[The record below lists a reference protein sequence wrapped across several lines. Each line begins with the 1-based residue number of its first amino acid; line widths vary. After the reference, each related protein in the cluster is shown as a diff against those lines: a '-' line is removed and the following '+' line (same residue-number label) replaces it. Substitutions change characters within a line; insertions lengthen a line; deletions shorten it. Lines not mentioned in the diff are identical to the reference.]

1 MDRKEDTGASA
12 STSSSESAD
21 RSSVDLQVRNQ
32 ELLVAGS
39 AVLFQAE
46 KNMKADIASSN
57 VNMIAAE
64 AAIVKGRV
72 AIANFYGNVNI
83 NIDHTDAAPSHPS
96 TPSVPTGTPV
106 QPLPE
111 TGPAI
116 APVYKGNPPGFFQ
129 QVTKKLFG
137 GVRSFIDYFNW
148 RTWKQTTVNVTE
160 SYKDQNL
167 EEPEFEV
174 NPKLNKVT
182 GFYRGQMAPD
192 VTEYRKEKEFAVTQA
207 NENIG
212 EVISP
217 NELVQQLCGEG
228 CRCVGLVGQAGGG
241 KSTMMKRTARGVLV
255 ANELDNE
262 SKAKMGLFARLFRKQ
277 KNGFKFVHHLN
288 FRDLLVSYGL
298 TPEEALTPCT
308 LLFGNFAPNLSDQT
322 VRAGYEWLQLHQ
334 SEAILFIDGL
344 DQAIWNLE
352 GNYNKMTYTDR
363 SSTATIM
370 FNILSGNLFPDVTL
384 VISSREHRMASLPL
398 KLRPPLII
406 ALAGLER
413 DDTKKLFTAVVG
425 ETGEESWKK
434 MTFQSPA
441 LVPLSSVPL
450 FLIFN
455 AIVHKSNPENLPN
468 TMTDVMTK
476 VLHIFM
482 RSSHTQ
488 EKKSIEIILHNLM
501 KMSFEATRE
510 KRVIFN
516 NTDLKNAGLTKE
528 MVRDLIIEIPGG
540 SSLLNQHLLE
550 GDTLMFFSH
559 QILQEML
566 AALYIA
572 NMDLATFQAFVT
584 SEILKDHW
592 SVVLRL
598 LCGTVF
604 DQKIKAQ
611 FIKDLTTETGLEKQ
625 NCLKHALT
633 TKINQ
638 CTKSYQKLELFGAL
652 YEANDAE
659 LIRSHVQEINFEN
672 ESFTAAGMCAMSCV
686 MRRCGHL
693 EQVRLVN
700 CELNA
705 ELMKNFEFNLK
716 GSIVKVSEFDISLNP
731 MSVEAFDI
739 FGSVLTNI
747 EVEKLVMRGCS
758 LTEEKFRVLGRH
770 SHLQIRVLDVGNI
783 TNMTFDLY
791 LAIVK
796 FASEHDV
803 KELLMDPW
811 DFFKASEEQMLE
823 LSKWK
828 VCGKIN
834 VLDVQSISRM
844 PSDLCLTIS
853 EFASQSGV
861 KKILMDSLDFSK
873 ANKEQIKK
881 LCEYKSCG
889 KISTIDIS
897 QNPMDE
903 EAFDALG
910 DLLSNYEVDQ
920 LIAKNCQLTKAKLDA
935 LGSHSGLKL
944 SRFDISENPMDEK
957 GFNALGSALTTNI
970 KVLDLVLQ
978 NCQLTKKKL
987 DVLGSH
993 FGLQIAKLDVSHN
1006 FINEEAFNAL
1016 GSLSNSVGV
1025 DELIMQ
1031 NCQLTKTKL
1040 DAFGSHSRLKLSRI
1054 NINENPMDE
1063 KGFNALGSLLTT
1075 NNKVLHLVMQNCELT
1090 KEKLDALGSHSE
1102 LKICSLD
1109 IRSITGM
1116 TFNLFLAISKFAS
1129 ENEVKELLM
1138 DPWKEFKAT
1147 KDQILEL
1154 SKWKVGGKIFIIDIS
1169 RNPMDEEAF
1178 DALGDLLSNY
1188 EVDQLIAKNCQL
1200 TKAKLDALGS
1210 HFGLKLSRFDIS
1222 ENPMDKK
1229 SFNALGS
1236 ALTTNIKVL
1245 ELVMQN
1251 CRLNKEKLDA
1261 LGSHSGLQ
1269 LSKFDISENPMDEK
1283 GFNAL
1288 GSLLIANNEV
1298 IDLVIQNCQLTKE
1311 KLDALGSHSGLKI
1324 NVLDVQ
1330 SISRMPSDVCLT
1342 IFEFASRSGVKKILM
1357 DSLHFSK
1364 ANKEQLKKLS
1374 KYKFCGKISVI
1385 DISQNSMD
1393 EEAFDAL
1400 GDLLSKYEVDQL
1412 IAKNCQLTK
1421 AKLDALG
1428 GHSGLKICTL
1438 DIRSITGMTFN
1449 LFLAISKF
1457 ATESEV
1463 KELLMDPWK
1472 EFKATKD
1479 QILEL
1484 SKWKVCGKISIID
1497 ISQNPMDEEACDALS
1512 DLLSNYEV
1520 DQLIAKNC
1528 QLTKAKLDALGSHSG
1543 LKLSRFDISGNPMDE
1558 KGFNALGSLLT
1569 ANNRALD
1576 LVMQNCQLTK
1586 EKLDALGSHSGLKLS
1601 RINIS
1606 ENSMDEK
1613 GFNALGSLLTTN
1625 NKVLHLVMQNC
1636 QLTKEKLDALGS
1648 RSVLKICT
1656 LDIRSI
1662 TGMTFDL
1669 FLAISKFACE
1679 SEAKELLMDPWK
1691 EFKATKDQIMELS
1704 KWKVCGKLDVL
1715 KVSNNTDLGTAGFGE
1730 VGLVVSQ
1737 CQVNELDASYCNL
1750 TAEGMK
1756 AFKGNTLNAKLDILD
1771 ISDNYNLGTA
1781 GFGEVG
1787 LVVSNC
1793 EVKELQARN
1802 CNLTA
1807 KEIRAFKENTGNA
1820 ELEILDISLNDN
1832 LGTAGFGEVGLV
1844 VSECQVKEFKAW
1856 DCNLTAEEMKAF
1868 KENTSNAKLDILDVG
1883 WNKNLGTSG
1892 FGEVGLVVSKCQVN
1906 EFRAPRCNLT
1916 AEGMK
1921 VFKENTRNAKIDS
1934 LDLSL
1939 NKVSKLGDEGLSAI
1953 SEIVHRCRV
1962 ENLYMW
1968 FCYFNEDQLERFKAL
1983 IADTGVKFLR

>member
-1 MDRKEDTGASA
+1 
-12 STSSSESAD
+12 
-21 RSSVDLQVRNQ
+21 
-32 ELLVAGS
+32 
-39 AVLFQAE
+39 
-46 KNMKADIASSN
+46 
-57 VNMIAAE
+57 
-64 AAIVKGRV
+64 
-72 AIANFYGNVNI
+72 
-83 NIDHTDAAPSHPS
+83 
-96 TPSVPTGTPV
+96 
-106 QPLPE
+106 
-111 TGPAI
+111 
-116 APVYKGNPPGFFQ
+116 
-129 QVTKKLFG
+129 
-137 GVRSFIDYFNW
+137 
-148 RTWKQTTVNVTE
+148 
-160 SYKDQNL
+160 
-167 EEPEFEV
+167 
-174 NPKLNKVT
+174 
-182 GFYRGQMAPD
+182 
-192 VTEYRKEKEFAVTQA
+192 
-207 NENIG
+207 
-212 EVISP
+212 
-217 NELVQQLCGEG
+217 
-228 CRCVGLVGQAGGG
+228 
-241 KSTMMKRTARGVLV
+241 
-255 ANELDNE
+255 
-262 SKAKMGLFARLFRKQ
+262 
-277 KNGFKFVHHLN
+277 
-288 FRDLLVSYGL
+288 
-298 TPEEALTPCT
+298 
-308 LLFGNFAPNLSDQT
+308 
-322 VRAGYEWLQLHQ
+322 
-334 SEAILFIDGL
+334 
-344 DQAIWNLE
+344 
-352 GNYNKMTYTDR
+352 
-363 SSTATIM
+363 
-370 FNILSGNLFPDVTL
+370 
-384 VISSREHRMASLPL
+384 MASLPL
-398 KLRPPLII
+398 ELRPPLII

-425 ETGEESWKK
+425 ETGEESWNK

-528 MVRDLIIEIPGG
+528 MVRDLIIEVPGG

-584 SEILKDHW
+584 NEIHKDHW

-693 EQVRLVN
+693 EQVRLVK

-705 ELMKNFEFNLK
+705 ELLKNFEFNLK

-770 SHLQIRVLDVGNI
+770 SHLQIHILDVRNI

-811 DFFKASEEQMLE
+811 DCFNASNKQLLELSKWEVCGKIQVLDVRNITNMTFDLYLAIAKIASKHDVKELLIDPWDYFKASKEQLLE

-828 VCGKIN
+828 VCGKIS
-834 VLDVQSISRM
+834 V
-844 PSDLCLTIS
+844 
-853 EFASQSGV
+853 
-861 KKILMDSLDFSK
+861 
-873 ANKEQIKK
+873 
-881 LCEYKSCG
+881 
-889 KISTIDIS
+889 IDIS
-897 QNPMDE
+897 QNSMDE

-944 SRFDISENPMDEK
+944 SR
-957 GFNALGSALTTNI
+957 
-970 KVLDLVLQ
+970 
-978 NCQLTKKKL
+978 
-987 DVLGSH
+987 
-993 FGLQIAKLDVSHN
+993 
-1006 FINEEAFNAL
+1006 
-1016 GSLSNSVGV
+1016 
-1025 DELIMQ
+1025 
-1031 NCQLTKTKL
+1031 
-1040 DAFGSHSRLKLSRI
+1040 I

-1075 NNKVLHLVMQNCELT
+1075 NNKVLHLVMQNCKLT

-1154 SKWKVGGKIFIIDIS
+1154 SKWKVCGKISIIDIS
-1169 RNPMDEEAF
+1169 QNTMDEKAF
-1178 DALGDLLSNY
+1178 DTLGYLLSNY

-1200 TKAKLDALGS
+1200 TKAKVDALGS
-1210 HFGLKLSRFDIS
+1210 HSGLKLSRFDIS
-1222 ENPMDKK
+1222 ENPMDEKG
-1229 SFNALGS
+1229 FNALGF

-1269 LSKFDISENPMDEK
+1269 IPKLDVSLNSMNKEAFNVLGSLSNSVGVDELIMRNCQLTKTKLDAFESHSGLKLSKFDISENPMDEK

-1288 GSLLIANNEV
+1288 GSLL
-1298 IDLVIQNCQLTKE
+1298 
-1311 KLDALGSHSGLKI
+1311 
-1324 NVLDVQ
+1324 
-1330 SISRMPSDVCLT
+1330 
-1342 IFEFASRSGVKKILM
+1342 
-1357 DSLHFSK
+1357 
-1364 ANKEQLKKLS
+1364 
-1374 KYKFCGKISVI
+1374 
-1385 DISQNSMD
+1385 
-1393 EEAFDAL
+1393 
-1400 GDLLSKYEVDQL
+1400 
-1412 IAKNCQLTK
+1412 
-1421 AKLDALG
+1421 
-1428 GHSGLKICTL
+1428 
-1438 DIRSITGMTFN
+1438 
-1449 LFLAISKF
+1449 
-1457 ATESEV
+1457 
-1463 KELLMDPWK
+1463 
-1472 EFKATKD
+1472 
-1479 QILEL
+1479 
-1484 SKWKVCGKISIID
+1484 
-1497 ISQNPMDEEACDALS
+1497 
-1512 DLLSNYEV
+1512 
-1520 DQLIAKNC
+1520 
-1528 QLTKAKLDALGSHSG
+1528 
-1543 LKLSRFDISGNPMDE
+1543 
-1558 KGFNALGSLLT
+1558 T
-1569 ANNRALD
+1569 ANNKVID

-1586 EKLDALGSHSGLKLS
+1586 EKLDALGSHSGLKL
-1601 RINIS
+1601 
-1606 ENSMDEK
+1606 D
-1613 GFNALGSLLTTN
+1613 
-1625 NKVLHLVMQNC
+1625 
-1636 QLTKEKLDALGS
+1636 
-1648 RSVLKICT
+1648 
-1656 LDIRSI
+1656 
-1662 TGMTFDL
+1662 
-1669 FLAISKFACE
+1669 
-1679 SEAKELLMDPWK
+1679 
-1691 EFKATKDQIMELS
+1691 
-1704 KWKVCGKLDVL
+1704 KLDV
-1715 KVSNNTDLGTAGFGE
+1715 SWNDSLGTAGFGE
-1730 VGLVVSQ
+1730 VGLVVSK
-1737 CQVNELDASYCNL
+1737 CQVKEFEALDCNL
-1750 TAEGMK
+1750 TAEEMK
-1756 AFKGNTLNAKLDILD
+1756 ALKENTSDAKLDKLD
-1771 ISDNYNLGTA
+1771 
-1781 GFGEVG
+1781 
-1787 LVVSNC
+1787 VSW
-1793 EVKELQARN
+1793 
-1802 CNLTA
+1802 
-1807 KEIRAFKENTGNA
+1807 
-1820 ELEILDISLNDN
+1820 NDS

-1856 DCNLTAEEMKAF
+1856 DCNLTAEEMKVF
-1868 KENTSNAKLDILDVG
+1868 KENTSNAK
-1883 WNKNLGTSG
+1883 
-1892 FGEVGLVVSKCQVN
+1892 
-1906 EFRAPRCNLT
+1906 
-1916 AEGMK
+1916 
-1921 VFKENTRNAKIDS
+1921 IDS
-1934 LDLSL
+1934 LNLSW
-1939 NKVSKLGDEGLSAI
+1939 NKVSKLGDAGLSTI
-1953 SEIVHRCRV
+1953 SEIVHQCQV
-1962 ENLYMW
+1962 ATLNMW
-1968 FCYFNEDQLERFKAL
+1968 ECDFDDDQLERFKAL
-1983 IADTGVKFLR
+1983 IADTGVEFNGF